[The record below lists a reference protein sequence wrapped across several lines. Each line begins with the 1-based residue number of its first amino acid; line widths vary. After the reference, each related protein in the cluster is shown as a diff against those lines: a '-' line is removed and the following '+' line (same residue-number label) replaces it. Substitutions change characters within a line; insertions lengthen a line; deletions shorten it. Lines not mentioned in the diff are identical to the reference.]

1 MKTLGKLGSLFLIAV
16 IICLG
21 SGCRRSA
28 VDKEVIDEVSKL
40 PGASE
45 VMAAIDRKDYD
56 GAMAALGKVKEGVTT
71 EEQNIQFMILARQ
84 ARDKMTEAAA
94 TDPKAAAAVNA
105 LRAMSTGG
113 R

>member
-1 MKTLGKLGSLFLIAV
+1 MKTFHRSACLVAIGLIT
-16 IICLG
+16 CLG
-21 SGCRRSA
+21 PGCRRSA
-28 VDKEVIDEVSKL
+28 VDQNVIEEVSKL
-40 PGASE
+40 PGASD

-56 GAMAALGKVKEGVTT
+56 GAMAALAKVREGLTT
-71 EEQNIQFMILARQ
+71 EEQNMQFMILARQ
-84 ARDKMTEAAA
+84 ARDKMSEAAA